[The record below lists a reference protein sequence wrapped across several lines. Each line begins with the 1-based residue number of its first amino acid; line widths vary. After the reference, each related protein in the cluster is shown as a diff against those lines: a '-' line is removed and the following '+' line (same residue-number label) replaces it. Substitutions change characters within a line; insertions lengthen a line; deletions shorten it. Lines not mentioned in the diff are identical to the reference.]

1 MTMTP
6 EAHPTAV
13 DDLPAAV
20 QAVKAGD
27 YTRARALL
35 TRLVD
40 ADRTN
45 ADAWLWLGS
54 TVENLDQVA
63 ACLAKYLEL
72 EPGRDDIRQRFL
84 WITHQAEMAR
94 PDIAELSADSLE
106 ELVIREPGN
115 HLARQEWLKRT
126 GQPAAESAAAP
137 ADRRFLCPQC
147 GGRMRF
153 NPEILELQCGYCGHI
168 DELRKTPAALADAPL
183 DLAGA
188 HRTSRVADADART
201 FRCTRCGAAA
211 VLPAGAVSFTCPYC
225 ECPTFAPAQVA
236 PNLAWPTGIIPMQID
251 TPTAAARARD
261 WLRSGF
267 FFARGPQVVDPAR
280 LSPLYVPVWLVNAAV
295 SIPDVSGPSL
305 LSRRDTFYTDWV
317 EPGMHRPALQHL
329 AELKPFRWNELLQFD
344 SSYLADWP
352 ASLYDVPLAEA
363 ARTACA
369 RMRADALAK
378 FPAGAVRDVSFF
390 CQSYNLVFF
399 PVWIGHYT
407 QRGKPYHFLV
417 NGQTGAVAGD
427 RPFDWLRVGLAAAS
441 SLSLLALLFISVQKM
456 LSAAMSEAGT
466 ALLALPFSPSI
477 WFLLA
482 PVVLMLLILVFLIIK
497 M

>member
-1 MTMTP
+1 MTFAP
-6 EAHPTAV
+6 ETNRPAV
-13 DDLPAAV
+13 DDLPTAM
-20 QAVKAGD
+20 QAVKAGEI
-27 YTRARALL
+27 TRAHAML

-40 ADRTN
+40 ADRGN
-45 ADAWLWLGS
+45 AAAWLWLSS
-54 TVENLDQVA
+54 TVENLDQVGT
-63 ACLAKYLEL
+63 CLEQVLEL
-72 EPGRDDIRQRFL
+72 EPGREDIRQRLL
-84 WITHQAEMAR
+84 WIAHQTETARPEMA
-94 PDIAELSADSLE
+94 DLSDDSLE

-126 GQPAAESAAAP
+126 GQPAAESAPIP

-168 DELRKTPAALADAPL
+168 DELNKTHAPLADAPL
-183 DLAGA
+183 DLAGPMDKFRA
-188 HRTSRVADADART
+188 VDASTRT
-201 FRCTRCGAAA
+201 FRCTRCGAA
-211 VLPAGAVSFTCPYC
+211 VVMPAGAVSFTCPYC
-225 ECPTFAPAQVA
+225 ECPTFAPAQVDS
-236 PNLAWPTGIIPMQID
+236 NLAWPTGIIPMQLD
-251 TPTAAARARD
+251 ASTAAGRARD
-261 WLRSGF
+261 WLRRGF

-295 SIPDVSGPSL
+295 SIPDAGGPSL

-329 AELKPFRWNELLQFD
+329 AELKPFNWNELLEFD
-344 SSYLADWP
+344 PSYLADWP

-407 QRGKPYHFLV
+407 QGGNPLHFLV

-441 SLSLLALLFISVQKM
+441 SLGLMAFLFILVQKI
-456 LSAAMSEAGT
+456 LAAAMSEAGT
-466 ALLALPFSPSI
+466 ALSALPFSPAI
-477 WFLLA
+477 WVLLV
-482 PVVLMLLILVFLIIK
+482 PVLLMLLILVFLILK
-497 M
+497 L